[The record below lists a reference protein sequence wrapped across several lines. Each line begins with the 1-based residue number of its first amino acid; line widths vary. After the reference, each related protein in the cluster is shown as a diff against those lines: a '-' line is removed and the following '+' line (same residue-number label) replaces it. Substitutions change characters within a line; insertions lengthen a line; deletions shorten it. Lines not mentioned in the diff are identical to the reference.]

1 MPRKNRDTQ
10 ESSPSENPAP
20 NMPIHTP
27 EDNHEPSPSEKETL
41 DFGKTD
47 EHESPLPE
55 RPKDDEVINPNEYL
69 DPYLPVADPNA
80 GDNDEPTVE
89 LPQPVPPADSPS
101 WIIDPNATP
110 LEKFI
115 SFKVPHHDDYGL
127 NGCLMMGEF
136 CFKCTTPAQ
145 YPYLDKLLL
154 DCAVDD

>member
-1 MPRKNRDTQ
+1 MPRKNRGNQ

-27 EDNHEPSPSEKETL
+27 EDNHHDDELSPSERDTL
-41 DFGKTD
+41 DLDETD
-47 EHESPLPE
+47 E
-55 RPKDDEVINPNEYL
+55 VVNPNEHL
-69 DPYLPVADPNA
+69 DPYLPVHDPDTGN
-80 GDNDEPTVE
+80 NNEPTVE
-89 LPQPVPPADSPS
+89 LPEQQSPPS